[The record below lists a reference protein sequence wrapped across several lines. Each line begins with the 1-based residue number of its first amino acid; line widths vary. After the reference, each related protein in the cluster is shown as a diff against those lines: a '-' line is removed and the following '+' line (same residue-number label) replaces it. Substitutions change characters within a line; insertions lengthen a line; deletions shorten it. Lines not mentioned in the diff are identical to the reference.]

1 MRPASLLILLATTAL
16 VAACSTTTP
25 EVPAVDLVS
34 SGAPQPIEGYD
45 WFLSKDGANAKL
57 AYGIADSDEMK
68 LGLECAQGSGRLDL
82 TASADKGASP
92 EIHIESRG
100 DTERYAAAAEPAE
113 VHDGLILMAQA
124 QADAPVFQ
132 RFRRIGWLAMW
143 QGGVRRTY
151 VPQPG
156 SRDRIER
163 FFAFCS

>member
-16 VAACSTTTP
+16 VAACSTTTAK
-25 EVPAVDLVS
+25 VPASGIVS

-45 WFLSKDGANAKL
+45 WFLSEDGSNAKL
-57 AYGIADSDEMK
+57 AYGMADSDDLK
-68 LGLECAQGSGRLDL
+68 LGLECARGSGKLDL

-92 EIHIESRG
+92 EIQIESGG

-113 VHDGLILMAQA
+113 VHDGLILTAGA
-124 QADAPVFQ
+124 EANAPVFQ
-132 RFRRIGWLAMW
+132 RFRRIGWLAVW
-143 QGGVRRTY
+143 QGGARQTY

-163 FFAFCS
+163 FFAFCG